1 MSNTD
6 LTEINQKIEIYR
18 DKKTLVKA
26 QLNALKQKILL
37 TNFSNHNLQSEIN
50 KNIDFILNSLVTIF
64 LHYEE
69 LEFINQI
76 EQNILE
82 IENILNSIGVLNSEF
97 TTADILAKLIEV
109 TDYITNYS
117 KLKENFKTLSINA
130 LSPLIIE
137 VNSELS
143 DFRRLRSIADTA
155 LTENIYNNAVSKYK
169 LLEDRYRFYFYVAI
183 SITITI
189 SLLMFLIKSWIVSK
203 LGTVEFWV
211 LKASILVVGVTLIS
225 YFIKQSSHY
234 QRLADQN
241 YQTQVELQA
250 FPSFMNNVPVAEA
263 AVIRKEL
270 ALKYFGKE
278 LDSST
283 HKDMANLISDQMR
296 STTELVKATTDILKN
311 NK

>member
-1 MSNTD
+1 M
-6 LTEINQKIEIYR
+6 
-18 DKKTLVKA
+18 
-26 QLNALKQKILL
+26 
-37 TNFSNHNLQSEIN
+37 
-50 KNIDFILNSLVTIF
+50 
-64 LHYEE
+64 HYEE